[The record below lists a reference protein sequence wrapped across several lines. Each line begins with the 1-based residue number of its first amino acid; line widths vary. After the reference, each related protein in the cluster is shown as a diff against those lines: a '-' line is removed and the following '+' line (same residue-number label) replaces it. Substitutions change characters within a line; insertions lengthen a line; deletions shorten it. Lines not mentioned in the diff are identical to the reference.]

1 MIKDIMDIKVWIAL
15 KILSINFINLY
26 LQSLPYLNHPQYQL
40 MKALVFDSSDGS
52 LAKFAFSVG
61 VRLTV
66 KISFVALLLVYPV
79 F

>member
-1 MIKDIMDIKVWIAL
+1 MDKQKIVL

-40 MKALVFDSSDGS
+40 MKALVFDLSDGS
-52 LAKFAFSVG
+52 LAKFAFFVG

-66 KISFVALLLVYPV
+66 KISFVTLLLVYPV

>member
-1 MIKDIMDIKVWIAL
+1 MIKDVMDKQKIVL

-40 MKALVFDSSDGS
+40 MKALVFDLSDGS

-66 KISFVALLLVYPV
+66 KISFVTLLLVYPV